1 MICLSKKQSMKLIA
15 RGVAELSEIK
25 VALQSGR
32 IFIARGNTNQYVLE
46 ELTGIKEKNFAIGY
60 IKNGQL
66 RTNPFQFGY
75 VIEKGN
81 PIKKEFEIHD
91 KDIFIKGANA
101 LVDGKAGV
109 LTFGDTG
116 TIQKNL
122 SVKNLIIP
130 VSLNKTVTSLELGEY
145 AHYKIME
152 LRGKVITEITALRL
166 LYNIQAVHLC
176 NGSDGSVILGIKGR
190 SG

>member
-1 MICLSKKQSMKLIA
+1 MICLSKRQSMRLIA
-15 RGVAELSEIK
+15 RGVAELPEVK
-25 VALQSGR
+25 LALQSGK
-32 IFIARGNTNQYVLE
+32 IFIARGNTNRYVLE

-60 IKNGQL
+60 IKNGKL

-81 PIKKEFEIHD
+81 PVKKEFEIHD
-91 KDIFIKGANA
+91 KDILIKGANA
-101 LVDGKAGV
+101 LVNGKAGV

-145 AHYKIME
+145 AHYKIIE
-152 LRGKVITEITALRL
+152 LRGQIVTEITALKL
-166 LYNIQAVHLC
+166 INNIKAVHLC
-176 NGSDGSVILGIKGR
+176 NGSDGSVILGIKD
-190 SG
+190 